1 MCTESST
8 RARSSRRKQARLS
21 TAAAAATLTLAGL
34 LLSGCGSS
42 RPSLPTGSVSA
53 SLPTRSQASPG
64 LTSTRTPEATSAT
77 SATSRPAATPTE
89 TTPTETTPTQTA
101 VVTQTATETQTAT
114 ATTTQT
120 ATATQTATR
129 TPTVAVSPT
138 PSAAPSQPAATAS
151 QSKLT
156 PLWVWLLIAAAVLA
170 IAAAAAV
177 LLRRRSRMQA
187 WQARF
192 DTSKGEVAWL
202 ARDLIPK
209 LALAPTAQQIAGG
222 WRISADRAM
231 ATEDRLTALEA
242 DAPDDAHRGRAR
254 TLRDAVRT
262 SRSRLD
268 AIPATLDNA
277 VALDQLRLATADLEL
292 ALASVDQ
299 PAQQAGGPQSA
310 QR

>member
-1 MCTESST
+1 M
-8 RARSSRRKQARLS
+8 
-21 TAAAAATLTLAGL
+21 
-34 LLSGCGSS
+34 
-42 RPSLPTGSVSA
+42 

-77 SATSRPAATPTE
+77 STPAATPTETTPTETTPTETTPTETTPTE

-114 ATTTQT
+114 ATATT
-120 ATATQTATR
+120 TATQTATR

-151 QSKLT
+151 QSKST

-242 DAPDDAHRGRAR
+242 EAPDDAHRGRAR

-268 AIPATLDNA
+268 AIPATHDDT

-299 PAQQAGGPQSA
+299 PARQADGPQSA
-310 QR
+310 QP

>member
-1 MCTESST
+1 MSNESST
-8 RARSSRRKQARLS
+8 RARGPRRKQARLS
-21 TAAAAATLTLAGL
+21 TAAAAATLTVAGL

-42 RPSLPTGSVSA
+42 RPSLPTGSVSV

-64 LTSTRTPEATSAT
+64 LTRTPESTSAT
-77 SATSRPAATPTE
+77 STPAATPTE
-89 TTPTETTPTQTA
+89 TTPTETTPTRTA
-101 VVTQTATETQTAT
+101 VVTQTATE
-114 ATTTQT
+114 
-120 ATATQTATR
+120 TQTATR

-151 QSKLT
+151 TSSST
-156 PLWVWLLIAAAVLA
+156 PTWVWLLIAAAVLA

-192 DTSKGEVAWL
+192 DTSKGEVAGL

-222 WRISADRAM
+222 WRISADRAI

-242 DAPDDAHRGRAR
+242 DAPDDAHRGRAQ

-268 AIPATLDNA
+268 AIAATQDDA

-299 PAQQAGGPQSA
+299 PAQQAGGPPSA
-310 QR
+310 QP